1 MSKESQQDTPPGSAD
16 DPTNTGAETVPLV
29 HMQACF
35 LVGKDSMIVF
45 FSLLTRELVPE
56 NSTMEQ
62 YDTSYSRTR
71 QEATS
76 NLSNVIKN
84 SKLIVTNP
92 IQIYLLN
99 TVQEDLDEDGMVRR
113 YTFGQKD
120 PQKRNRTILMVGET
134 GTGKSSLINMMVN
147 YMLGVKWEDKIRFK
161 ITPNKD
167 EIPVTLSVTTAITA
181 YEIYGL
187 EELSVPFSL
196 TVIDTPGFGDT
207 IGLDKDK
214 NIAQNL
220 YKLLKSVKGVQQIDA
235 VCLVVKASENV
246 LSPSQKY
253 IFDAILSI
261 FGKNI
266 EKNLLTL
273 ITFSDWMPPPAL
285 NAVMNSGIPFH
296 RDKGGEPVH
305 FLFNNLPPQNSFEK
319 YKETYKTAWD
329 NGEKSLSE
337 FFQTL
342 DRMETRSLRM
352 TEYVLGDRRKLEAC
366 IQNLDKQIKL
376 RHMQQKALVDQQ
388 KTVEEHKEDMRKNNN
403 FTYKYNVVVMKKV
416 EIKSKATCCTVCEVN
431 CHYPGCWWATNLQ
444 WCSVMENNKCTVC
457 PRKCSY
463 TDHKKGNEIY
473 EAVKEEKTG
482 TYEDL
487 KKDTEGKILS
497 AKEVMSK
504 LQQEVKDSEA
514 EMSKL
519 IEKSYKSILQLRDL
533 ALKFNSDSTLQ
544 SIRSLI
550 EILKENKDM
559 EKVEKLQK
567 MLEM

>member
-1 MSKESQQDTPPGSAD
+1 
-16 DPTNTGAETVPLV
+16 
-29 HMQACF
+29 
-35 LVGKDSMIVF
+35 
-45 FSLLTRELVPE
+45 
-56 NSTMEQ
+56 
-62 YDTSYSRTR
+62 
-71 QEATS
+71 
-76 NLSNVIKN
+76 
-84 SKLIVTNP
+84 
-92 IQIYLLN
+92 
-99 TVQEDLDEDGMVRR
+99 
-113 YTFGQKD
+113 
-120 PQKRNRTILMVGET
+120 MVGET

-147 YMLGVKWEDKIRFK
+147 YMLGVNWEDKIRFE
-161 ITPNKD
+161 I
-167 EIPVTLSVTTAITA
+167 IPVEGESDQTESQTTAITA

-196 TVIDTPGFGDT
+196 TVIDTPGYGDT
-207 IGLDKDK
+207 RDKDFK

-220 YKLLKSVKGVQQIDA
+220 YTLLKSVSGVQQIDA
-235 VCLVVKASENV
+235 ACLVVKASENR

-253 IFDAILSI
+253 IFNAILSV
-261 FGKNI
+261 FGKNM

-273 ITFSDWMPPPAL
+273 ITFSDWMPPSAL
-285 NAVMNSGIPFH
+285 NAVIKSGVPF
-296 RDKGGEPVH
+296 RKDEDGESVH
-305 FLFNNLPPQNSFEK
+305 FLFNNTPFQKPAKK
-319 YKETYKTAWD
+319 YEGIYKTAWD
-329 NGEKSLSE
+329 NGAESMRE

-342 DRMETRSLRM
+342 DQMETQSLRM
-352 TEYVLGDRRKLEAC
+352 TENVLLEHRRLETC

-376 RHMQQKALVDQQ
+376 RHMKQKALEDQQ
-388 KTVEEHKEDMRKNNN
+388 KTLEEHKEDMRKNNN

-431 CHYPGCWWATNLQ
+431 CHYPGCWWVTNLQ

-457 PRKCSY
+457 PGKCSY

-497 AKEVMSK
+497 AEEVMSK

-519 IEKSYKSILQLRDL
+519 IERSYKSIIQLRKD
-533 ALKFNSDSTLQ
+533 ALKFDSDSTLK

-559 EKVEKLQK
+559 EKAETLQK
-567 MLEM
+567 MLECEEINRHGEDVC

>member
-1 MSKESQQDTPPGSAD
+1 MA
-16 DPTNTGAETVPLV
+16 
-29 HMQACF
+29 
-35 LVGKDSMIVF
+35 
-45 FSLLTRELVPE
+45 
-56 NSTMEQ
+56 Q

-76 NLSNVIKN
+76 NFSNVIKN

-92 IQIYLLN
+92 IQINLLN
-99 TVQEDLDEDGMVRR
+99 TVQKDLDEDETVRR
-113 YTFGQKD
+113 YTFGRKD
-120 PQKRNRTILMVGET
+120 PQKRNRTILIVGET

-147 YMLGVKWEDKIRFK
+147 YMLGVKWEDKIRFQ
-161 ITPNKD
+161 I
-167 EIPVTLSVTTAITA
+167 IPVGVDQTKSQTTAITV

-196 TVIDTPGFGDT
+196 TVIDTPGYEDT
-207 IGLDKDK
+207 IGRYKDK

-220 YKLLKSVKGVQQIDA
+220 YTLLKSVSGVQHIDA
-235 VCLVVKASENV
+235 VCLMVKATENT
-246 LSPSQKY
+246 LSDTKKY

-273 ITFSDWMPPPAL
+273 ITFSHWTPPPAL
-285 NAVMNSGIPFH
+285 NAVMNSGIPFR
-296 RDKGGEPVH
+296 RDEGGQPVH
-305 FLFNNLPPQNSFEK
+305 FLFDNLPPEKFATK

-329 NGEKSLSE
+329 NGEKSLRE
-337 FFQTL
+337 FFQIL
-342 DRMETRSLRM
+342 DQMETQNLRM

-366 IQNLDKQIKL
+366 IQSLDNQIEV
-376 RHMQQKALVDQQ
+376 RHMKQKELEGHQ
-388 KTVEEHKEDMRKNNN
+388 KTLEKHKEDMRKNNN

-416 EIKSKATCCTVCEVN
+416 KVKSKATCCTVCEVN
-431 CHYPGCWWATNLQ
+431 CHYPGCWWATNLR
-444 WCSVMENNKCTVC
+444 WCSVMENRKCTVC
-457 PRKCSY
+457 PGKCSY
-463 TDHKKGNEIY
+463 EVHKKGNEIY

-497 AKEVMSK
+497 AEEVMSTIQKEVM
-504 LQQEVKDSEA
+504 DSEA

-519 IEKSYKSILQLRDL
+519 IERSYKSILRLREL
-533 ALKFNSDSTLQ
+533 ALKFKSDSTLKC
-544 SIRSLI
+544 IRRLI

-559 EKVEKLQK
+559 EKAETLQK
-567 MLEM
+567 MLDM